1 MVIELRKGVRMRL
14 HFGGALS
21 RLIFRGDFEV
31 AERTFLAAYLKPG
44 DVFVDVGANLGLY
57 ALLAAHAVGP
67 RGRVHAFEPYAQACD
82 RLRMNVSLNGFQN
95 ICVYQIALSD
105 RAGLTSIHLAEPGWD
120 AWNSLAA
127 GSVNES
133 GGCETV
139 VARTWDEFAAA
150 NELAGNVTLMKI
162 DVEGWEVPVL
172 RGGRGLLSQ
181 PNAPVL
187 QVEFTDAATEGAGF
201 SCQMLY
207 RLLEEYGYRL
217 YRFDHATNRLEL
229 DPLQPAYPYTNLF
242 AVKDLATAQARLTI
256 SP

>member
-1 MVIELRKGVRMRL
+1 MRL

-67 RGRVHAFEPYAQACD
+67 RGRVYAFEPTAEACD

-95 ICVYQIALSD
+95 ICVQQVALSD
-105 RAGLTSIHLAEPGWD
+105 RAGLTSIHLAESGWD

-139 VARTWDEFAAA
+139 ATRTWDEFAAE